1 VEGINGERVLPGS
14 FYTAWQMGDVLGA
27 VTRPKV
33 QGYPED
39 TIEIVAPLYL
49 RKEYHAKEMDKVEVK
64 IWLE

>member
-1 VEGINGERVLPGS
+1 VEGINGERVLLGI
-14 FYTAWQMGDVLGA
+14 FYTALVMGYVLGA

-39 TIEIVAPLYL
+39 CIEIVAPLYL
-49 RKEYHAKEMDKVEVK
+49 RKEYHVKEVDKVEVK